1 MAGKKPGAPRFD
13 AKRPDVEGLPAKRS
27 GPDPWA
33 PTQQQSEQIKS
44 LAARGVGLR
53 EISAIIGIDKDTLA
67 LRCNREL
74 EDGRALGVATI
85 TGKLFEQAKSGSYK
99 HQALYLG
106 HVAKWSQRVA
116 HEHSGE
122 GGGPIGITILTAVP
136 EPEADE

>member
-1 MAGKKPGAPRFD
+1 M
-13 AKRPDVEGLPAKRS
+13 
-27 GPDPWA
+27 
-33 PTQQQSEQIKS
+33 PTPQQSEQIKS
-44 LAARGVGLR
+44 LAARGVGVR
-53 EISAIIGIDKDTLA
+53 EIASMIGIDKDTLC
-67 LRCNREL
+67 LRCAEEL
-74 EDGRALGVATI
+74 ESGRALGIATI
-85 TGKLFEQAKSGSYK
+85 TSKLFEEAKKGSFK